1 MIAMAKKFFRNI
13 ERYREVAAESG
24 GNLLLCFDSHCPAK
38 ETEEEGNIRCTC
50 NESIHAMIDTDSFNS
65 VTMKAD
71 CLTKLIVAAAR
82 KSGKYDTLVSAEE
95 AEFQVAALVVN
106 NLTNI
111 GAQLTEDGDGRAIVL
126 LVDEYKDDG
135 SSMFFPRKMF
145 KPPKNPETREDWQ
158 KKDITGVFT
167 NDTDFAKGMF
177 VKGAKA
183 TKKKDGTVVPAKP
196 DMYLPFFVDG
206 DKIANFRRV
215 EIFLIHVLAN
225 SDYWSLR
232 GVKEITAYKLITES
246 KRVLFAEL
254 PDAPFL
260 SPIAIIRGL
269 AKYMAADKKK
279 AIHSF
284 MAYVLHKVNIL
295 LPQGPG
301 KILKIKLIF
310 AYLLV

>member
-1 MIAMAKKFFRNI
+1 MTLILQ
-13 ERYREVAAESG
+13 REC
-24 GNLLLCFDSHCPAK
+24 LLK
-38 ETEEEGNIRCTC
+38 
-50 NESIHAMIDTDSFNS
+50 
-65 VTMKAD
+65 
-71 CLTKLIVAAAR
+71 
-82 KSGKYDTLVSAEE
+82 
-95 AEFQVAALVVN
+95 
-106 NLTNI
+106 
-111 GAQLTEDGDGRAIVL
+111 GRRQ
-126 LVDEYKDDG
+126 
-135 SSMFFPRKMF
+135 PRRKM
-145 KPPKNPETREDWQ
+145 
-158 KKDITGVFT
+158 
-167 NDTDFAKGMF
+167 
-177 VKGAKA
+177 
-183 TKKKDGTVVPAKP
+183 GTVVPAKP
-196 DMYLPFFVDG
+196 DTYLPFFVDG